1 MKRLVPL
8 AVVVVLA
15 TVPFSAASVPGLLP
29 GPVNS
34 PGSLRILALCLVFA
48 ALAAGYDLLFGRTGL
63 LSFGHALHVAAG
75 SYTVNIAVT
84 KLGWSLPAGLALA
97 AAVGVALPLL
107 IGAVSVRVT
116 GIAFAMV
123 TLAFAQAGSILAQR
137 DPGGWT
143 GGEEGLSLRAS
154 GVPDLFLGVTN
165 TVNLYWLALAFLIA
179 TVLVIRWANDT
190 PAGRLWA
197 AIRENE
203 RRVAVL
209 GVHPYRA
216 KLLAYVLAGFLGTA
230 GGVVHLL
237 VSGGSNPELTTS
249 ALTLSLLVMV
259 VLGGTGSR
267 WGAIVGGAL
276 YTFLDLRLGELSTSE
291 TLHGLPAVLRVPLT
305 EPLFVLGTLFIIMVY
320 ALPHG
325 LAGIKLPRRAA

>member
-8 AVVVVLA
+8 AVLVALA
-15 TVPFSAASVPGLLP
+15 TLPFSALRVPGLLP

-63 LSFGHALHVAAG
+63 LSFGHALYVAAG

-84 KLGWSLPAGLALA
+84 RLGWTLPAALALA
-97 AAVGVALPLL
+97 AVVGVALPLL
-107 IGAVSVRVT
+107 IGAVSLRVT

-123 TLAFAQAGSILAQR
+123 TLAFAQAGSILTLR
-137 DPGGWT
+137 DPGGLT
-143 GGEEGLSLRAS
+143 GGEEGLSLGAA
-154 GVPDLFLGVTN
+154 PAFLLGVAN
-165 TVNLYWLALAFLIA
+165 TVHLYWLALAFLVC

-209 GVHPYRA
+209 GVDPYPA

-237 VSGGSNPELTTS
+237 VSGGSNPALTTS

-276 YTFLDLRLGELSTSE
+276 YTFLDLRLGELATSE
-291 TLHGLPAVLRVPLT
+291 TLRGLPAVLRVPLT
-305 EPLFVLGTLFIIMVY
+305 EPLFVLGVLFVIMVY

-325 LAGIKLPRRAA
+325 LAGLRRAS